1 MTGEEARDKTVA
13 AELALADECLAEARY
28 ALQGGFHRLVRIRC
42 YYACFHAATAVF
54 AQMGLAFR
62 KHSGLLSAIDTQLV
76 RPGKLPSEYTAIIRR
91 LHESRLRSDYGDAAP
106 VSASDAQQSLADAER
121 VVTMLRRLLTGP

>member
-13 AELALADECLAEARY
+13 KELALADECLAEAHY
-28 ALQGGFHRLVRIRC
+28 ALQGGFHRLVRTRC
-42 YYACFHAATAVF
+42 YYACFHTATAVF
-54 AQMGLAFR
+54 AHMGLAFR

-76 RPGKLPSEYTAIIRR
+76 RAGKLPGEYTAIIRR

-106 VSASDAQQSLADAER
+106 VSASEAQQSLADAER
-121 VVTMLRRLLTGP
+121 VVAALRHVLTS